1 MKYVV
6 VEAPGGEA
14 AVLFPRACLHRWV
27 AEQMRPMPVLS
38 AGFVRLV
45 DGRPECYGH
54 SAGLNLP
61 SRPERDSALVA
72 AALGIGPDEAG

>member
-6 VEAPGGEA
+6 VDAPGGAA
-14 AVLFPRACLHRWV
+14 AVLFPRSFLHRWM
-27 AEQMRPMPVLS
+27 AEQMRPMPASS

-45 DGRPECYGH
+45 DGRPECYGR